1 MGKQRSYYK
10 RLHERHRKYVWSDIN
25 KCSPPVAVTAGI
37 AGANLISQG
46 EVSLV
51 VWERGVL
58 GMHDCKHALYPNQ
71 VSPPRLISPRK
82 LVTNPRQRVG
92 RGGRT
97 KEKSC
102 HERTGWWWWWQW
114 WWMKRVCP
122 LAVPVA
128 YLSPTPLNVSPPLVF
143 FLSLRGYLRYTP
155 YCIPSQLYVC
165 TSTLRKFSTTAVI
178 LMLHNRQ
185 RSFQKKTLK

>member
-1 MGKQRSYYK
+1 M
-10 RLHERHRKYVWSDIN
+10 
-25 KCSPPVAVTAGI
+25 AVTAGI

-143 FLSLRGYLRYTP
+143 FLSFTAWLPTVYTLLYP
-155 YCIPSQLYVC
+155 VAALCLHFHSEEILNHSCHTHASQPPTKLPKENPKVVNYFC
-165 TSTLRKFSTTAVI
+165 LPP
-178 LMLHNRQ
+178 
-185 RSFQKKTLK
+185 